1 MAARGGAA
9 VFVGNIP
16 FDASEEELQAHLA
29 QVGPVVA
36 LRVVTDPETGR
47 LKGYGFCEYRNTET
61 ALSAARNLHEL
72 EFNGRPLRVSLTD
85 GVAQQVAGGGAPSN
99 LVDAPRHAML
109 AQTQISQ
116 VVLAMTPEQL
126 ADLLMSARTYV
137 GQEPHHAHE
146 LLSKCPPLAHALV
159 QALNR
164 VNAILSLQSPQQQAA
179 ASGQPVGAF
188 PQVRSGQ
195 HDGRQYL
202 E

>member
-1 MAARGGAA
+1 MAGSTQ

-16 FDASEEELQAHLA
+16 FESSEEELLAHLS

-36 LRVVTDPETGR
+36 FRVVSDRETGR
-47 LKGYGFCEYRNTET
+47 PKGYGFCEYRNAET

-85 GVAQQVAGGGAPSN
+85 GATQHAGGGGQLNPVEASRN
-99 LVDAPRHAML
+99 AQL

-116 VVLAMTPEQL
+116 VVFAMTPEQL

-146 LLSKCPPLAHALV
+146 LLSKFPPLAHALV

-164 VNAILSLQSPQQQAA
+164 MNAILSLQTPRPGAE
-179 ASGQPVGAF
+179 SGQASAF
-188 PQVRSGQ
+188 PQLRAGAGAQ
-195 HDGRQYL
+195 QQEG
-202 E
+202 EW

>member
-1 MAARGGAA
+1 MGLRGEKAS

-16 FDASEEELQAHLA
+16 FDASEEELLAHLS

-36 LRVVTDPETGR
+36 FRMVSDRETGR
-47 LKGYGFCEYRNTET
+47 PKGYGFCEYRNAET

-72 EFNGRPLRVSLTD
+72 EFNGRPLRVTLTD
-85 GVAQQVAGGGAPSN
+85 GVAQHASGGPIDPLEVSQN
-99 LVDAPRHAML
+99 AML
-109 AQTQISQ
+109 SQAQISQ

-146 LLSKCPPLAHALV
+146 LLSKFPPLAHALV

-164 VNAILSLQSPQQQAA
+164 VNVILSLQSPQPGTGGGA
-179 ASGQPVGAF
+179 GEMAF
-188 PQVRSGQ
+188 PQLRAG
-195 HDGRQYL
+195 GRQQ
-202 E
+202 EGHE